1 MHAENKM
8 GMEHVLVSVAGPPPL
23 VVSITETADVIEVAP
38 IVASESAEVENGVD
52 EATVI
57 VD

>member
-1 MHAENKM
+1 MHAENKID
-8 GMEHVLVSVAGPPPL
+8 MEHVLVSVAGPPPL
-23 VVSITETADVIEVAP
+23 VVSMTETADVIEVAP
-38 IVASESAEVENGVD
+38 MVTSDSAEVENGVE